1 MYSNVVYASL
11 WKAMNGF
18 SESIVEAVPIRNTPP
33 SWTVAALPPE
43 LPPQAAKIS
52 AAAAAASRA
61 AGRCVR
67 SPGRVHVPKCV
78 LVPTSHSRGSSRL
91 AVPSQVLLERTFKVR
106 NPDIAQIGRAHV

>member
-33 SWTVAALPPE
+33 SWTVLPLPLPLLPE
-43 LPPQAAKIS
+43 LPPQAAKTS

-61 AGRCVR
+61 AGRCFPLIG
-67 SPGRVHVPKCV
+67 SPITG
-78 LVPTSHSRGSSRL
+78 TS
-91 AVPSQVLLERTFKVR
+91 
-106 NPDIAQIGRAHV
+106 

>member
-33 SWTVAALPPE
+33 SWTVPPLPLLPE
-43 LPPQAAKIS
+43 LPPQAAKTS

-61 AGRCVR
+61 AGRCFPLIG
-67 SPGRVHVPKCV
+67 SPITG
-78 LVPTSHSRGSSRL
+78 TS
-91 AVPSQVLLERTFKVR
+91 
-106 NPDIAQIGRAHV
+106 